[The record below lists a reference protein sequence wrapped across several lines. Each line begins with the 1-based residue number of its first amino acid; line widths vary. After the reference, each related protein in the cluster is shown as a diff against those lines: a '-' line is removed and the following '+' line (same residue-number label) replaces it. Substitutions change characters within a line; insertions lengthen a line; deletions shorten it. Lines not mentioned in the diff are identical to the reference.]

1 MCHGYLRAECNS
13 NLLIQVLTNKMVRD
27 TELLEAQSKHAG
39 LITLMLSFY
48 IVSTIIRRTCLENPV
63 VPEAGERET
72 KT

>member
-27 TELLEAQSKHAG
+27 TELLEAQSKHEC

-48 IVSTIIRRTCLENPV
+48 IVSTIIRRTCLENPD
-63 VPEAGERET
+63 VPEAGEGET